1 MTKLADWV
9 NRHGET
15 ATTHGVYAGFA
26 TGKYGNLVGKALTD
40 QRRIAYKVVV

>member
-1 MTKLADWV
+1 MSELRERT
-9 NRHGET
+9 
-15 ATTHGVYAGFA
+15 GVYAGFA